1 MVKSMDRTMLEE
13 TISDWSKKEEMKPYL
28 DYLKRKRL
36 IIK

>member
-1 MVKSMDRTMLEE
+1 MVLNMDRTMLEE
-13 TISDWSKKEEMKPYL
+13 TILDWSKKDEMKPYL